1 MTVRRYRDY
10 SNSFKEP
17 SEENHSVPSKTFE
30 LFQKQVADDK
40 TAKDCICVADSLDGI
55 YSKRDRATG
64 GSKSKRYRTSF
75 THNQLVALENQ
86 FKTNMFPSRDEQHGL
101 ALQLSLSEIQMKR
114 WFQNRR
120 KKIKETK
127 FRIGLQLS
135 TEHFHRIVNHL
146 SAFTFLCPAADPE

>member
-1 MTVRRYRDY
+1 MTVRRYRGD

-17 SEENHSVPSKTFE
+17 SEENHSVPSTTFE

-64 GSKSKRYRTSF
+64 GSKSKRYRTRF

-86 FKTNMFPSRDEQHGL
+86 FKTNMFPSRDEQLGL
-101 ALQLSLSEIQMKR
+101 ALQLSLSEIQVKR

-120 KKIKETK
+120 VKLRKQNLE
-127 FRIGLQLS
+127 FRIRALPPDCKPF
-135 TEHFHRIVNHL
+135 ECIHL
-146 SAFTFLCPAADPE
+146 FMPSS